1 MPANF
6 NLNID
11 PVTGE
16 PIVQQGQMPM
26 SPQASPMLA
35 PIPQKLTTAQMEEI
49 DAANASATAAIPQN
63 IAALQAAG
71 IPLVGAGPQS
81 TQQANQSGNPFA
93 FLSKGQSQQ
102 QDNGIDL
109 YKQSQQLQQSA
120 TPSGQASSIERPT
133 LQTAQPQA
141 PTGPMFIP
149 VQSRQQTDTNQTTT
163 QGLTAQSK
171 KDLESANT
179 LMTSAMERQGA
190 LESEKT
196 KQQGLD
202 KQELARIEG
211 EQLTAEKLARDAQRQ
226 KEIEA
231 QKQLDASAQ
240 DMLNYEFDQNR
251 VWKRATTG
259 GSIAAGI
266 GIALG
271 ALAQGFGAKSNAAL
285 DAIDKQ
291 INRDIE
297 QQRMEYEKIK
307 DKTRAQDSAYGRLR
321 QLGMDDSQAR
331 TQLQK
336 ATYSQIQNK
345 LEAGL
350 TQKFGPEE
358 AKIKADMAMATQN
371 MRLAEATKEQQSKV
385 KGSTVTK
392 QTEMKQ
398 VSGGGGKGITGYDNK
413 PLSGEM
419 AKQVGFMD
427 GFLSDLGL
435 MKNAIKKGDTR
446 YKFGK
451 DNEFTRAQTRA
462 AENLG
467 RLQSGG
473 AVTEGEMKIFEGILK
488 GFWDNPQESL
498 QRLQEQENIIMGR
511 RNAIT
516 PTPFSSYHGNT
527 GTGRPVE

>member
-1 MPANF
+1 MGARF
-6 NLNID
+6 NLSVD
-11 PVTGE
+11 PITGQ
-16 PIVQQGQMPM
+16 PIVNSGPAAT
-26 SPQASPMLA
+26 PPVLA
-35 PIPQKLTTAQMEEI
+35 PIPEKLTTTQMEDI
-49 DAANASATAAIPQN
+49 DAANTAAAVSVPQN

-71 IPLVGAGPQS
+71 VPLVGAGPQN
-81 TQQANQSGNPFA
+81 TQQANQSNNPFA
-93 FLSKGQSQQ
+93 FLSKGQPQQ
-102 QDNGIDL
+102 QGNGIDL
-109 YKQSQQLQQSA
+109 YKQSQQPIQPT
-120 TPSGQASSIERPT
+120 TPSQQASSIERPT
-133 LQTAQPQA
+133 LQTPQA
-141 PTGPMFIP
+141 QVQSGPTFIP

-163 QGLTAQSK
+163 QGLTDQSK

-179 LMTSAMERQGA
+179 AMTGAIERQGA
-190 LESEKT
+190 LESEKI

-211 EQLTAEKLARDAQRQ
+211 EQLTAEKKARDEQRA

-231 QKQLDASAQ
+231 QKQLDNSAQ
-240 DMLNYEFDQNR
+240 DMLKYEFDQNR

-331 TQLQK
+331 AQMQK
-336 ATYSQIQNK
+336 ATYNQIQNR

-358 AKIKADMAMATQN
+358 AKIKTDLAMATQN
-371 MRLAEATKEQQSKV
+371 MKLAEATKEQQSKV

-398 VSGGGGKGITGYDNK
+398 VSGTGGKGIRGYDDK

-435 MKNAIKKGDTR
+435 MKKAVQKGDNR

-498 QRLQEQENIIMGR
+498 KRLTEQENIIMGR
-511 RNAIT
+511 RQGIT
-516 PTPFSSYHGNT
+516 PSPFVNYHGDI
-527 GTGRPVE
+527 GSGRPTE